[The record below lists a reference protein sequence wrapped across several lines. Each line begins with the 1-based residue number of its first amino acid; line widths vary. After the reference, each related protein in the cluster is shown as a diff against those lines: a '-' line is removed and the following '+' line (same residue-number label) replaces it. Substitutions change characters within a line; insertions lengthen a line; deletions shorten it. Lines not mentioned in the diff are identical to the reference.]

1 METNI
6 KDNIKEKGFEGT
18 VIIGSAVRNQFSD
31 FVDFI
36 RRQGI
41 VGFAVAFILGGA
53 ISALVT
59 SIVVNLVNPILGVI
73 LGSAKDLAAN
83 SVNFFGG
90 NIMYGKFLNDLI
102 NFVVIALVVY
112 FGVKKLGLDKLD
124 KPKQ

>member
-1 METNI
+1 MTENFENI
-6 KDNIKEKGFEGT
+6 EKKGIEG
-18 VIIGSAVRNQFSD
+18 VKKIGGGLKNQFSG

-36 RRQGI
+36 RTQGV

-53 ISALVT
+53 VSALVT
-59 SIVVNLVNPILGVI
+59 SLVINLVNPILGVL

-83 SVNFFGG
+83 SINFFGG

-102 NFVVIALVVY
+102 NFLVIALVVY

-124 KPKQ
+124 KPKN

>member
-1 METNI
+1 MEDINI
-6 KDNIKEKGFEGT
+6 QEKRVGGIRVIGGGVKNQLTGF
-18 VIIGSAVRNQFSD
+18 F
-31 FVDFI
+31 DFI
-36 RRQGI
+36 RTQGV

-53 ISALVT
+53 ISTLVT
-59 SIVVNLVNPILGVI
+59 SLVINLVNPVLGVI
-73 LGSAKDLAAN
+73 LGSARDLAEN

-124 KPKQ
+124 KPKK

>member
-1 METNI
+1 MTENFENI
-6 KDNIKEKGFEGT
+6 EKKGIEG
-18 VIIGSAVRNQFSD
+18 VKKIGGGLKSQFSG

-36 RRQGI
+36 RTQGV

-53 ISALVT
+53 VSALVT
-59 SIVVNLVNPILGVI
+59 SLVINLVNPILGVL

-83 SVNFFGG
+83 SINFFGG

-102 NFVVIALVVY
+102 NFLVIALVVY

-124 KPKQ
+124 KPKN

>member
-1 METNI
+1 MQNNI
-6 KDNIKEKGFEGT
+6 KDIEKVGVEGVKKVGAGIK
-18 VIIGSAVRNQFSD
+18 NQFSD
-31 FVDFI
+31 FIDFI
-36 RRQGI
+36 RKQGI
-41 VGFAVAFILGGA
+41 VGFAIAFILGGA

-102 NFVVIALVVY
+102 NFIVIAFVVY